1 MEFNKDHIIYLLLGV
16 ILLLSTYIY
25 FKEPIVKT
33 NTKVEYETVF
43 EDNIIY
49 KDMECKEKIVYVEK
63 EGEGEFEEDNDSI
76 DEELI
81 KEYTVASIND
91 SKHMYKINIFSY
103 EEPSNIKGF
112 KKVVLNSRLKNNE
125 YESIFVMDLNQI
137 LINEVNDVFFK
148 IINLQTKEVYISNEP
163 CLNNVLENYIY
174 KVDLEITGNEIICNV
189 FEDRELE
196 YNVKDEMSNLK
207 STLVKSIPKGI
218 VSPLN

>member
-1 MEFNKDHIIYLLLGV
+1 M
-16 ILLLSTYIY
+16 
-25 FKEPIVKT
+25 
-33 NTKVEYETVF
+33 
-43 EDNIIY
+43 
-49 KDMECKEKIVYVEK
+49 
-63 EGEGEFEEDNDSI
+63 
-76 DEELI
+76 
-81 KEYTVASIND
+81 
-91 SKHMYKINIFSY
+91 
-103 EEPSNIKGF
+103 
-112 KKVVLNSRLKNNE
+112 
-125 YESIFVMDLNQI
+125 
-137 LINEVNDVFFK
+137 NDVFFK